1 MKIAIVGTAPS
12 SRMQAPF
19 DDKEWQIWACSPG
32 IAENHQTF
40 CDLPR
45 FDAWF
50 ELHRFN
56 EPALA
61 DKLNAVG
68 LEAYRVWMRQLA
80 ADGVKVITQEP
91 IDGGTRYPIEDMIEK
106 FGRYFTNTI
115 SYMIAYAIEAGATD
129 IMLTGVDM
137 AAIDEYG
144 SQRPSCEYH
153 LGIAQGRG
161 INVTIPLVSDLLKC
175 RKMYAFDPEDA
186 YGAKCKA
193 RQAELSGR
201 VNQAKHE
208 MELFSRKHA
217 SSVAAIEEIES
228 FKKLLNGEL
237 TSSLEET
244 IADRQ
249 ARLAHD
255 AQQSAS
261 EAQQRKETIVAL
273 MGAEEDTKYWSQWR

>member
-19 DDKEWQIWACSPG
+19 DDKDWQIWACSPG
-32 IAENHQTF
+32 VAEGFTTF

-50 ELHRFN
+50 ELHRFD

-61 DKLNAVG
+61 EKLNADG
-68 LEAYRVWMRQLA
+68 IEAYRVWMRQLA
-80 ADGVKVITQEP
+80 ADGVKVVTQEP
-91 IDGGTRYPIEDMIEK
+91 IDGGTRYPIEDMTEK

-153 LGIAQGRG
+153 LGIAKGRG
-161 INVTIPLVSDLLKC
+161 INVEIPLVSDLLKC

-193 RQAELSGR
+193 RAAELSGR

-208 MELFSRKHA
+208 MEIFSRRHA
-217 SSVAAIEEIES
+217 SAVSAIEEIES
-228 FKKLLNGEL
+228 FKNLLNGEL
-237 TSSLEET
+237 TPSLSET
-244 IADRQ
+244 IAERQ
-249 ARLAHD
+249 ARLAQE
-255 AQQSAS
+255 AQQAAN
-261 EAQQRKETIVAL
+261 EAQQRKETITAL
-273 MGAEEDTKYWSQWR
+273 MGAEEDTKYWSQWK

>member
-19 DDKEWQIWACSPG
+19 ENKDWQIWACSPG
-32 IAENHQTF
+32 IAEGYKTF

-50 ELHRFN
+50 ELHRFD
-56 EPALA
+56 EPSLA
-61 DKLNAVG
+61 EKFNADG
-68 LEAYRVWMRQLA
+68 IEAYRVWMRKLA
-80 ADGVKVITQEP
+80 TDGVQVVTQEP
-91 IDGGTRYPIEDMIEK
+91 IDGGTSYPIGEMIEK

-144 SQRPSCEYH
+144 SQRPSCEYL
-153 LGIAQGRG
+153 LGIAKGRG
-161 INVTIPLVSDLLKC
+161 INVEIPLVSDLLKC
-175 RKMYAFDPEDA
+175 RVMYAFDPEDA

-208 MELFSRKHA
+208 MELFSRRHA
-217 SSVAAIEEIES
+217 SAVAAIEEIES

-237 TSSLEET
+237 TPSLESTMAE
-244 IADRQ
+244 RQ
-249 ARLAHD
+249 QRLAD
-255 AQQSAS
+255 
-261 EAQQRKETIVAL
+261 EAQATFAEASQRKETIVAL
-273 MGAEEDTKYWSQWR
+273 TGAEEDTKYWSQWR